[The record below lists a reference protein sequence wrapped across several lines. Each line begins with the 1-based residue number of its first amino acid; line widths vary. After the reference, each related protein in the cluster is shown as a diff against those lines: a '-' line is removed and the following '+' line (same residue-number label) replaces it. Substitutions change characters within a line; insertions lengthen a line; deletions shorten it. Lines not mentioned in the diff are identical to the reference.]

1 LASSWNHFT
10 TLLDSGSDLS
20 LQDPILLQHFYKG
33 LHRDNSQFLNTTS
46 RGSFLHLSSE
56 KARLILDQILA
67 SEYDNI
73 LEVEP
78 QVAEP
83 NPLPNIPS
91 TSATP
96 CSEPP
101 KEKEIPFPDF
111 MLDIETDLFADFGN
125 ISNYYSIKK
134 PQNHRKCFG
143 KSLDLS
149 KGSSYKSASRELVSI
164 ISNEWLEES
173 ELSSDV
179 IHLDSPSIPI
189 RCQINSDYFDALYNL
204 VVDINIMSASLAQNL
219 LKHMPLCN
227 TLKLTLF

>member
-1 LASSWNHFT
+1 
-10 TLLDSGSDLS
+10 
-20 LQDPILLQHFYKG
+20 
-33 LHRDNSQFLNTTS
+33 
-46 RGSFLHLSSE
+46 LHLSSE

-67 SEYDNI
+67 SESDNI

-83 NPLPNIPS
+83 NPLPDIPS
-91 TSATP
+91 ISATP

-101 KEKEIPFPDF
+101 KEEEIMFPNF
-111 MLDIETDLFADFGN
+111 MLDIETDLFVDFGN

-149 KGSSYKSASRELVSI
+149 EGSSYKSTSGELVSI

-179 IHLDSPSIPI
+179 IRLDSPIIPI
-189 RCQINSDYFDALYNL
+189 RCQIDSDHFDALYNP
-204 VVDINIMSASLAQNL
+204 VVGINIMYASLAQNL
-219 LKHMPLCN
+219 LKHMPLCQALN
-227 TLKLTLF
+227 VKAQVHLYLRQD